1 MSYVFRSS
9 GYIRDRS
16 ALHCRCIA
24 SCRLRVDTRW
34 TLRVN
39 VNVVSLCLSSWLH
52 VVYRSRFCETIN
64 SEFRRDVLLHERWT
78 FVRKFYQFGNTV
90 QRVSREGWHERRWFY
105 MESRVEKSSSLNGR
119 ILIFENTFFER
130 GCEKYIRFFFW
141 KCHVSRWTRQGF
153 YFQDNRVCNRIFI
166 FFRRILI
173 GILRA
178 LFRFEEDLYKI
189 KNKNIYIYIWER
201 NYLYFVVEKSLR
213 KIVYWNGYIDRT
225 CANIFGW
232 NYERVGY
239 IYSNS

>member
-1 MSYVFRSS
+1 MTREKVVLYGERAESKNQAPWMG
-9 GYIRDRS
+9 GYWFLKI
-16 ALHCRCIA
+16 C
-24 SCRLRVDTRW
+24 
-34 TLRVN
+34 
-39 VNVVSLCLSSWLH
+39 
-52 VVYRSRFCETIN
+52 F
-64 SEFRRDVLLHERWT
+64 
-78 FVRKFYQFGNTV
+78 
-90 QRVSREGWHERRWFY
+90 SRE
-105 MESRVEKSSSLNGR
+105 
-119 ILIFENTFFER
+119 

-201 NYLYFVVEKSLR
+201 NYLYFVVEKSIR
-213 KIVYWNGYIDRT
+213 KIVYWNYIDRT
-225 CANIFGW
+225 GANIFGW

>member
-1 MSYVFRSS
+1 MTREKVVLYGQRAESKNQAPWMG
-9 GYIRDRS
+9 GYWFLKI
-16 ALHCRCIA
+16 C
-24 SCRLRVDTRW
+24 
-34 TLRVN
+34 
-39 VNVVSLCLSSWLH
+39 
-52 VVYRSRFCETIN
+52 F
-64 SEFRRDVLLHERWT
+64 
-78 FVRKFYQFGNTV
+78 
-90 QRVSREGWHERRWFY
+90 SRE
-105 MESRVEKSSSLNGR
+105 
-119 ILIFENTFFER
+119 

-201 NYLYFVVEKSLR
+201 NYLYFVVEKSIR
-213 KIVYWNGYIDRT
+213 KIIYWNGYIDRT
-225 CANIFGW
+225 GANIFGW

>member
-1 MSYVFRSS
+1 MTREKVVLYGERAESKNQAPWMG
-9 GYIRDRS
+9 GYWFLKI
-16 ALHCRCIA
+16 C
-24 SCRLRVDTRW
+24 
-34 TLRVN
+34 
-39 VNVVSLCLSSWLH
+39 
-52 VVYRSRFCETIN
+52 F
-64 SEFRRDVLLHERWT
+64 
-78 FVRKFYQFGNTV
+78 
-90 QRVSREGWHERRWFY
+90 SRE
-105 MESRVEKSSSLNGR
+105 
-119 ILIFENTFFER
+119 

-201 NYLYFVVEKSLR
+201 NYLYFVVEKSIR
-213 KIVYWNGYIDRT
+213 KIIYWNGYIDRT
-225 CANIFGW
+225 GANIFGW

>member
-105 MESRVEKSSSLNGR
+105 MEREPSRKIKLLEWEDIDFWKYVFRERGVKNIFAFFFENVTCRVERVKVF
-119 ILIFENTFFER
+119 IFKIIEFVIEFLFFFE
-130 GCEKYIRFFFW
+130 EY
-141 KCHVSRWTRQGF
+141 
-153 YFQDNRVCNRIFI
+153 
-166 FFRRILI
+166 
-173 GILRA
+173 
-178 LFRFEEDLYKI
+178 
-189 KNKNIYIYIWER
+189 
-201 NYLYFVVEKSLR
+201 
-213 KIVYWNGYIDRT
+213 
-225 CANIFGW
+225 
-232 NYERVGY
+232 
-239 IYSNS
+239 

>member
-1 MSYVFRSS
+1 MTREKVVLYGERVESKNQAPWMG
-9 GYIRDRS
+9 GYWFLKI
-16 ALHCRCIA
+16 C
-24 SCRLRVDTRW
+24 
-34 TLRVN
+34 
-39 VNVVSLCLSSWLH
+39 
-52 VVYRSRFCETIN
+52 F
-64 SEFRRDVLLHERWT
+64 
-78 FVRKFYQFGNTV
+78 
-90 QRVSREGWHERRWFY
+90 SRE
-105 MESRVEKSSSLNGR
+105 
-119 ILIFENTFFER
+119 

-201 NYLYFVVEKSLR
+201 NYLYFVVEKSIR
-213 KIVYWNGYIDRT
+213 KIIYWNGYIDRT
-225 CANIFGW
+225 GANIFGW

>member
-105 MESRVEKSSSLNGR
+105 MERESSRKIKLLEWEDIDFWKYVFPERGVKNIFAFFFENVTCRVERVKVF
-119 ILIFENTFFER
+119 IFKIIEFVIEFLFFFE
-130 GCEKYIRFFFW
+130 EY
-141 KCHVSRWTRQGF
+141 
-153 YFQDNRVCNRIFI
+153 
-166 FFRRILI
+166 
-173 GILRA
+173 
-178 LFRFEEDLYKI
+178 
-189 KNKNIYIYIWER
+189 
-201 NYLYFVVEKSLR
+201 
-213 KIVYWNGYIDRT
+213 
-225 CANIFGW
+225 
-232 NYERVGY
+232 
-239 IYSNS
+239 